1 MLQENVFEP
10 AQLAN
15 MRYPHLLPSRSDV
28 NAFHLVGRSS
38 RGMFVHARARRL
50 DAIGVKKIFK
60 AAPTT
65 PPVSLVGKISQLA
78 PTANGEALLVLG
90 ETGRVQSWEMGQD
103 EVITDMAIAE
113 AEVPPNAKIATWH
126 DGMCQ
131 ISPPQ
136 ILSTTDRHTCQD
148 DSSLSPRGALCVYSS
163 SATPNACSFSLR
175 SKSISPWTTS

>member
-1 MLQENVFEP
+1 
-10 AQLAN
+10 

-38 RGMFVHARARRL
+38 RGTFVHARARRL

-126 DGMCQ
+126 DGKCQ
-131 ISPPQ
+131 ISPLQSWAALIVPVFRT
-136 ILSTTDRHTCQD
+136 ILRCCRRP
-148 DSSLSPRGALCVYSS
+148 LSAYTQVPPLQATAVSRFARSRPAFRRPRDL
-163 SATPNACSFSLR
+163 LR
-175 SKSISPWTTS
+175 RTGK

>member
-1 MLQENVFEP
+1 
-10 AQLAN
+10 
-15 MRYPHLLPSRSDV
+15 MRYPHLLPSRSDI

-38 RGMFVHARARRL
+38 RGTFVHARARRL

-65 PPVSLVGKISQLA
+65 PPVSLVGTISQLA

-90 ETGRVQSWEMGQD
+90 VTGRVQSWEMGQD

-126 DGMCQ
+126 DGACQ
-131 ISPPQ
+131 TSHLIFCAAL
-136 ILSTTDRHTCQD
+136 ICRFFQD
-148 DSSLSPRGALCVYSS
+148 DSLLSPRDARCVYSS
-163 SATPNACSFSLR
+163 SATPSDCSFSLR
-175 SKSISPWTTS
+175 SKSTSLSTTS

>member
-38 RGMFVHARARRL
+38 RGTFVHARARRL
-50 DAIGVKKIFK
+50 DAIGLKKIFK

-113 AEVPPNAKIATWH
+113 AEVPPKAKIATWH
-126 DGMCQ
+126 DGECQ
-131 ISPPQ
+131 TFLQHANLLIAAAFRTILRCCRRTLSAYTQVPPLQ
-136 ILSTTDRHTCQD
+136 
-148 DSSLSPRGALCVYSS
+148 
-163 SATPNACSFSLR
+163 ATAVSRFA
-175 SKSISPWTTS
+175 